1 MYWNGI
7 YRMDIQVVLGLI
19 GALTAIITVLQIR
32 SNAKLELVKAKAA
45 DIERLRQQD
54 KGAADTRIKELELRQ
69 DETKA
74 NSTLVTQLTTLLDK
88 SAGYQQETAVA
99 SRQTANTIGESTK
112 ELARLTK
119 AVEDVSAKQN
129 TRMEDWDDRTRQTMA
144 AVLDSFQKILS
155 SFQVTEAGL
164 RTLIEGQNA
173 TSGKLQQVVDIIEE
187 LRLIPARTE
196 AIVLTAMQRIEA
208 IVKGLAIQPVEQTVN
223 VTVEE
228 APK

>member
-32 SNAKLELVKAKAA
+32 SNARLESVKARAA

-54 KGAADTRIKELELRQ
+54 KGASDTRIKELELRQ
-69 DETKA
+69 EETRSNA
-74 NSTLVTQLTTLLDK
+74 ALSLQLITLVDK

-119 AVEDVSAKQN
+119 AVEDTSEKQN
-129 TRMEDWDDRTRQTMA
+129 VRMQDWDDRTRTVMTVQIQAFQT
-144 AVLDSFQKILS
+144 I
-155 SFQVTEAGL
+155 EAGL

-173 TSGKLQQVVDIIEE
+173 ASGKLQQVVDIIEE
-187 LRLIPARTE
+187 LRSIPTRTE
-196 AIVLTAMQRIEA
+196 TIVIAAMQRIEA

-223 VTVEE
+223 VTVEDT
-228 APK
+228 PK